1 MPRYGEVLSH
11 WHYMADDFSTSA
23 LDFYSSVERRLKDR
37 CVPEMGTERNDWKEG
52 GMLSANRQ
60 YLRLRRGRYVFD
72 VCAAPHGNS
81 FFFSWWLSAH
91 VPAYVFAIAC
101 GLLFGTFLV
110 FILSVWKLGFF
121 AGFLLTGVLFA
132 LAALTAETQLKEQGL
147 SLSDTLSVMP
157 LFGTFYARYLRP
169 VTYYS
174 LDTATMFQESVRR
187 AINEE
192 IDALRTAQGLRA
204 LRPDEIKVGSQV
216 GGLEALQRLIS
227 QSPLGQA
234 GMENP
239 A

>member
-1 MPRYGEVLSH
+1 MSPRPTLVSHQKTHKFTHSIGRRPSVL
-11 WHYMADDFSTSA
+11 
-23 LDFYSSVERRLKDR
+23 
-37 CVPEMGTERNDWKEG
+37 
-52 GMLSANRQ
+52 
-60 YLRLRRGRYVFD
+60 
-72 VCAAPHGNS
+72 
-81 FFFSWWLSAH
+81 
-91 VPAYVFAIAC
+91 
-101 GLLFGTFLV
+101 
-110 FILSVWKLGFF
+110 ILSVWKLGFF
-121 AGFLLTGVLFA
+121 VGFLLSSALFA
-132 LAALTAETQLKEQGL
+132 LALMTTETQLTERGL
-147 SLSDTLSVMP
+147 SLTDAISVMP
-157 LFGTFYARYLRP
+157 LFGTFYARFLRP